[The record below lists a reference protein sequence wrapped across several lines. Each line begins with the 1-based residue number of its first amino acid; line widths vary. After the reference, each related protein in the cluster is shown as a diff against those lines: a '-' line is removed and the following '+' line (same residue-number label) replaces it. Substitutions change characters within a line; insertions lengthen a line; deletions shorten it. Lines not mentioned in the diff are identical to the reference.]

1 MANFTL
7 TQEEYEALI
16 ALARRGSLNPDD
28 SRRLDSFLKD
38 IEKRNG
44 FTRYALWV
52 QWQEADQALPP
63 TVNFPDTW
71 PPKLRFYIEMVT
83 RPVAL
88 TDVEQVLRAR
98 ARKPVNVLVT
108 PDPGAL
114 VGWTEVSKYFPTG

>member
-1 MANFTL
+1 MADFTL

-16 ALARRGSLNPDD
+16 TLARLGAVEPDD
-28 SRRLDSFLKD
+28 SRRLDSFLRG

-44 FTRYALWV
+44 FTRSSLWV

-63 TVNFPDTW
+63 TADFPDKW
-71 PPKLRFYIEMVT
+71 PPEMRFYIEMVT
-83 RPVAL
+83 RPIARS
-88 TDVEQVLRAR
+88 DVDQVLQAR

-114 VGWTEVSKYFPTG
+114 VGWTEVAKYFTAG